1 MMRRLHRCCVLV
13 TALAATA
20 VAASAVAAPAVAMM
34 ATDCTALGHASVAK
48 EAIGLPSGGA
58 VVSSAQQLDDP
69 ATGPYCE
76 LLGAIKPIDPAAP
89 DIQFRVNLPP
99 AWNGK
104 AVQMGGGGFDGRV
117 PPATNSMFADPAA
130 PTTLRRGYATF
141 SSDSGHAVQP
151 GTEAAAFALN
161 AEALANF
168 AGEQLK
174 KTHDVAVALIRL
186 AYGQAPHRMYFQG
199 NSQGGHEALTVV
211 QRYPADYDGA
221 VAIHPVYDLTGLHL
235 DGVLLGQALYNSP
248 GAWVSPAKVAL
259 VSAKVLER
267 CDALDGLR
275 DGIIGNVKA
284 CERRF
289 DLAALRCADGTD
301 RGADCLSDA
310 QIASFRT
317 FAQPMPLHVTLEGS
331 LDTFAGWPILEG
343 GTMAG
348 AFFTPFG
355 ASAQRPTPG
364 SAGAAFAYMMGD
376 QTLRYLLLHDARADT
391 LSFEPAQHA
400 AALQALSR
408 QLDASNPDLS
418 VFEHRGGKLLLMH
431 GTVDMAVPPQ
441 NTVRYYQ
448 QLQSRFG
455 RGLSRFVRF
464 YVAPGFGHGDG
475 AFVVGWDSLDTLDA
489 WVDRGIVPGPQV
501 ATDTN
506 KATAGRT
513 RPLCEFPRYPR
524 YNGSGDVTAST
535 SFRCARP

>member
-1 MMRRLHRCCVLV
+1 MKWLKSCLALATAAAAAVP
-13 TALAATA
+13 ALAA
-20 VAASAVAAPAVAMM
+20 VAPDCAALEHATVAQ
-34 ATDCTALGHASVAK
+34 D
-48 EAIGLPSGGA
+48 AIGLPSGGA
-58 VVSSAQQLDDP
+58 VVTSARQLDDP

-89 DIQFRVNLPP
+89 DILFRLNLPQ

-117 PPATNSMFADPAA
+117 PTATNSMFADPAA
-130 PTTLRRGYATF
+130 PTTLRHGYATF
-141 SSDSGHAVQP
+141 GSDSGHAAQP
-151 GTEAAAFALN
+151 GAEAAAFALN

-168 AGEQLK
+168 AGAQLK

-186 AYGQAPHRMYFQG
+186 AYGQGPRRMYFQG

-221 VAIHPVYDLTGLHL
+221 VAVHPVYDLTGLHL
-235 DGVLLGQALYNSP
+235 DGVLLGQALYNTP
-248 GAWVSPAKVAL
+248 GAWVSPEKLAL
-259 VSAKVLER
+259 VSTKVLES
-267 CDALDGLR
+267 CDALDGLK
-275 DGIIGNVKA
+275 DGIIGNVKD

-289 DLAALRCADGTD
+289 QLAGLRCADGTD
-301 RGADCLSDA
+301 RGAACLSDA
-310 QIASFRT
+310 QIGIFRT
-317 FAQPMPLHVTLEGS
+317 FAQPMPLHVTLEGG

-343 GTMAG
+343 GARAG
-348 AFFTPFG
+348 AFFSPFG
-355 ASAQRPTPG
+355 ASPQRPTPG
-364 SAGAAFAYMMGD
+364 SAGAAFAYTMGD

-391 LSFEPAQHA
+391 LAFDPAQHA

-408 QLDASNPDLS
+408 QLDASDPDLS
-418 VFEHRGGKLLLMH
+418 AFERRGGKLLLMH

-455 RGLSRFVRF
+455 RTLDRFVRF
-464 YVAPGFGHGDG
+464 YTAPGFGHGDG
-475 AFVVGWDSLDTLDA
+475 AFVVGWDSLGTLDA
-489 WVDRGIVPGPQV
+489 WVDRGIAPGPQV

-513 RPLCEFPRYPR
+513 RPLCEYPRYPR
-524 YNGSGDVTAST
+524 YDGSGDVSAHT
-535 SFRCARP
+535 SFRCASP